1 LSAFKRLMSGRREE
15 PQLWSKIT
23 ELNGACVE
31 AVRGMEATFALVASG
46 DRQSALAEAQKVGI
60 VARKGMAIAREAR
73 KILPQTSLPT
83 SARDDV
89 FVILESLHALLLSS
103 KEGHGALVQRR
114 ISPSVVFLLND
125 VKLQYT
131 ISKLFE
137 KVTQTTLSLTDAIN
151 SLPNDPAKS
160 SELSL
165 SAKKMMEDVESARSY
180 LLERLYEQEK
190 SIDVLSLLQLKDI
203 VSCESSLVLL
213 FEGCSESVRSLAT
226 TKS

>member
-1 LSAFKRLMSGRREE
+1 M
-15 PQLWSKIT
+15 
-23 ELNGACVE
+23 E

-46 DRQSALAEAQKVGI
+46 DRQSALAEAQRV
-60 VARKGMAIAREAR
+60 
-73 KILPQTSLPT
+73 LPQTSLPA
-83 SARDDV
+83 SARED
-89 FVILESLHALLLSS
+89 FIVILEALHALLLST
-103 KEGHGALVQRR
+103 KEGQGALVQRR

-131 ISKLFE
+131 LSKLFE

-160 SELSL
+160 SESSL
-165 SAKKMMEDVESARSY
+165 SVKKMMEDVESARSY

-190 SIDVLSLLQLKDI
+190 SIDVLSLLQLKEI
-203 VSCESSLVLL
+203 ISCESSLVVH